1 MYNNIQKYYPRFLF
15 FAKVLILVFAYRIIS
30 QRIFEE
36 GSYVFFLD
44 QLENLKAWAPLV
56 MLFLLVMTG
65 LNWFIEVL
73 KWQRLAVL
81 IKPTPFVQALKQSL
95 SSLTVSLI
103 TPNRIG
109 EYGAKALYFRPKDRS
124 RVILFNFIGNFS
136 QMSTTVIFGLLGL
149 WWVYESLP
157 EMNLKELNWLNIALF
172 VSTIGIGLVILG
184 KMWRGFYS
192 KLISNLKSVP
202 QKTHFNVFALSLL
215 KYLVF
220 SHQFYFLLVLFGVD
234 LGYLECMSLLSLS
247 YLISSLIP
255 GFVIFDWLVKGSVAV
270 AVFGRFGVDE
280 ILVLSITSVMWLLNF
295 GLPSLIGTLYVM
307 TFKPSKEE
315 SFSILQKQKKS
326 AVQK

>member
-44 QLENLKAWAPLV
+44 QLDNLKAWAPWV
-56 MLFLLVMTG
+56 ILFLLAMTG

-73 KWQRLAVL
+73 KWQRLATL
-81 IKPTPFVQALKQSL
+81 IQLTTFGQALKQSL

-109 EYGAKALYFRPKDRS
+109 EYGAKALYFKRKDRS

-136 QMSTTVIFGLLGL
+136 QMTTTVLFGMLGL
-149 WWVYESLP
+149 WLVYESLP
-157 EMNLKELNWLNIALF
+157 EMNLKELNWLNITLF

-192 KLISNLKSVP
+192 KLISDLKSVP
-202 QKTHFNVFALSLL
+202 QETHMHVFALSLL
-215 KYLVF
+215 KYMFF
-220 SHQFYFLLVLFGVD
+220 SHQFYFLLILFGVD
-234 LGYLECMSLLSLS
+234 LGYLECMSLLSVS

-307 TFKPSKEE
+307 TFKHSSSE
-315 SFSILQKQKKS
+315 SFFVLEKQEKS
-326 AVQK
+326 PVQK

>member
-15 FAKVLILVFAYRIIS
+15 FAKLIILVFAYRLVS
-30 QRIFEE
+30 QKIFEE
-36 GSYVFFLD
+36 SSYTFFLEE
-44 QLENLKAWAPLV
+44 LENLKTWAPLV
-56 MLFLLVMTG
+56 VGFLLAMTG
-65 LNWFIEVL
+65 LNWVIEIL
-73 KWQRLAVL
+73 KWQKLARR
-81 IKPTPFVQALKQSL
+81 IQPTSFRQALKQSL

-109 EYGAKALYFRPKDRS
+109 EYGAKALYFGRKDRS

-136 QMSTTVIFGLLGL
+136 QMSTTILFGLLGL
-149 WWVYESLP
+149 LWVYDSLP
-157 EMNLKELNWLNIALF
+157 DLILKEIDWMKLGLLAL
-172 VSTIGIGLVILG
+172 TIGIGLFILR

-192 KLISNLKSVP
+192 KLLSDLKSVP
-202 QKTHFNVFALSLL
+202 LTTHAYVFALSLL

-234 LGYLECMSLLSLS
+234 LGYVECMSLLGLS

-255 GFVIFDWLVKGSVAV
+255 GFVLFDWLVKGSVAV

-295 GLPSLIGTLYVM
+295 GFPSLVGTFSVM
-307 TFKPSKEE
+307 TFKPSSVNSNSTVEKQ
-315 SFSILQKQKKS
+315 QKPVARK
-326 AVQK
+326 

>member
-15 FAKVLILVFAYRIIS
+15 FAKVIILVFAYRLVS

-44 QLENLKAWAPLV
+44 QLYSLKAWAPWV
-56 MLFLLVMTG
+56 IIFLLAMTG
-65 LNWFIEVL
+65 LNWLLEIL

-81 IKPTPFVQALKQSL
+81 VQQTSFGQALKQSL

-109 EYGAKALYFRPKDRS
+109 EYGAKALYFSRKHRS
-124 RVILFNFIGNFS
+124 RVILFNFISNFS
-136 QMSTTVIFGLLGL
+136 QMSTTILFGSLGF
-149 WWVYESLP
+149 WWVHQSLP
-157 EMNLKELNWLNIALF
+157 GLNLKEINIMKTGLF
-172 VSTIGIGLVILG
+172 VLTIAIGLVIVG

-192 KLISNLKSVP
+192 KLIKDLKSVRA
-202 QKTHFNVFALSLL
+202 KTLMNVFALSLL

-220 SHQFYFLLVLFGVD
+220 SHQFYFLLVLFGVE
-234 LGYLECMSLLSLS
+234 LGYLECMSLISLS

-295 GLPSLIGTLYVM
+295 GLPSLVGTLYVM
-307 TFKPSKEE
+307 AFKPYSRNYQTALRE
-315 SFSILQKQKKS
+315 QKKS
-326 AVQK
+326 ALQE

>member
-15 FAKVLILVFAYRIIS
+15 FGKLIILVFAYRLIS
-30 QRIFEE
+30 QRIFED
-36 GSYVFFLD
+36 GAYVFFLD
-44 QLENLKAWAPLV
+44 QLNSLKAWAPWV
-56 MLFLLVMTG
+56 ILFLLAMTG
-65 LNWFIEVL
+65 LNWLIEIL

-81 IKPTPFVQALKQSL
+81 VQPTSFGQALKQSL

-109 EYGAKALYFRPKDRS
+109 EYGAKALYFSRKDRS
-124 RVILFNFIGNFS
+124 RVILFNFISNFS
-136 QMSTTVIFGLLGL
+136 QMSTTVLFGVIGF

-157 EMNLKELNWLNIALF
+157 GLNLKEANWFKLGLF
-172 VSTIGIGLVILG
+172 VLTIGIGLVILG

-192 KLISNLKSVP
+192 KLISDLKSVP
-202 QKTHFNVFALSLL
+202 AKTHMHVFGLSLL

-220 SHQFYFLLVLFGVD
+220 SHQFYFLLVLLGVD

-295 GLPSLIGTLYVM
+295 GFPSLVGTLYVM
-307 TFKPSKEE
+307 TFRSSSAISASTHRK
-315 SFSILQKQKKS
+315 KQKS
-326 AVQK
+326 VVQK

>member
-1 MYNNIQKYYPRFLF
+1 MYNNIQKYYPQFLF
-15 FAKVLILVFAYRIIS
+15 FAKLIILVFAYHLVS

-36 GSYVFFLD
+36 GSYDFFLD
-44 QLENLKAWAPLV
+44 QLYSLKAWAPWV
-56 MLFLLVMTG
+56 IIFLLVMTG
-65 LNWFIEVL
+65 LNWLLEIL

-81 IKPTPFVQALKQSL
+81 VQPISFGQAMKQSL

-109 EYGAKALYFRPKDRS
+109 EYGAKALYFSRKHRS
-124 RVILFNFIGNFS
+124 RVILFNFISNFS
-136 QMSTTVIFGLLGL
+136 QMSTTILFGALGF
-149 WWVYESLP
+149 WYVYESLP
-157 EMNLKELNWLNIALF
+157 GLNLKEINIVKTGLL
-172 VSTIGIGLVILG
+172 VLTITIGFVILG
-184 KMWRGFYS
+184 KMWRSFYS
-192 KLISNLKSVP
+192 KLIKDLKSVRAR
-202 QKTHFNVFALSLL
+202 TLMHVFALSLL

-247 YLISSLIP
+247 YLISSMIP

-295 GLPSLIGTLYVM
+295 GLPSLVGTLYVM
-307 TFKPSKEE
+307 AFRPYSANSEAAPGE
-315 SFSILQKQKKS
+315 QKKS
-326 AVQK
+326 TVQG

>member
-44 QLENLKAWAPLV
+44 QLDNLKAWAPWV
-56 MLFLLVMTG
+56 ILFLLAMTG

-73 KWQRLAVL
+73 KWQRLATL
-81 IKPTPFVQALKQSL
+81 IQPTTFGQALKQSL

-109 EYGAKALYFRPKDRS
+109 EYGAKALYFKRKDRS

-136 QMSTTVIFGLLGL
+136 QMTTTVLFGMLGL
-149 WWVYESLP
+149 WLVYESLP
-157 EMNLKELNWLNIALF
+157 EMNLKELNWLNITLF

-192 KLISNLKSVP
+192 KLISDLKSVP
-202 QKTHFNVFALSLL
+202 QKTHMHVFALSLL

-220 SHQFYFLLVLFGVD
+220 SHQFYFLLILFGVD

-307 TFKPSKEE
+307 AFKPSSTE
-315 SFSILQKQKKS
+315 SFSILQKQEKS
-326 AVQK
+326 PVQK

>member
-15 FAKVLILVFAYRIIS
+15 FAKLIILVFAYRLVS

-44 QLENLKAWAPLV
+44 QLYGLKAWAPWV
-56 MLFLLVMTG
+56 IIFLLAMTG
-65 LNWFIEVL
+65 LNWLLEIL

-81 IKPTPFVQALKQSL
+81 VQPTSFGQALKQSL

-109 EYGAKALYFRPKDRS
+109 EYGAKALYFRRKDRS
-124 RVILFNFIGNFS
+124 RVILFNFISNFS
-136 QMSTTVIFGLLGL
+136 QMSTTILFGSLGF

-157 EMNLKELNWLNIALF
+157 GMNLKEINIMKTGLF
-172 VSTIGIGLVILG
+172 VLTVAIGFVIVG

-192 KLISNLKSVP
+192 KLIKDLKSVRAR
-202 QKTHFNVFALSLL
+202 TLINVFALSLL

-295 GLPSLIGTLYVM
+295 GLPSLLGTLYVM
-307 TFKPSKEE
+307 AFKPYSANSETALGE
-315 SFSILQKQKKS
+315 QKKS
-326 AVQK
+326 VVQG

>member
-15 FAKVLILVFAYRIIS
+15 FAKLIILVFAYRLVS

-44 QLENLKAWAPLV
+44 QLYGLKAWAPWV
-56 MLFLLVMTG
+56 IIFLLAMTG
-65 LNWFIEVL
+65 LNWLLEIL

-81 IKPTPFVQALKQSL
+81 VQPTSFGQALKQSL

-109 EYGAKALYFRPKDRS
+109 EYGAKALYFRRKDRS
-124 RVILFNFIGNFS
+124 RVILFNFISNFS
-136 QMSTTVIFGLLGL
+136 QMSTTILFGALGF

-157 EMNLKELNWLNIALF
+157 ELNLKEINIMKAGLF
-172 VSTIGIGLVILG
+172 VLTIAIGFVIVG

-192 KLISNLKSVP
+192 KLIKDLKSVRAR
-202 QKTHFNVFALSLL
+202 TLMDVFALSLL

-295 GLPSLIGTLYVM
+295 GLPSLFGTLYVM
-307 TFKPSKEE
+307 AFKPYSANTETAPRE
-315 SFSILQKQKKS
+315 QKKS
-326 AVQK
+326 AIQG